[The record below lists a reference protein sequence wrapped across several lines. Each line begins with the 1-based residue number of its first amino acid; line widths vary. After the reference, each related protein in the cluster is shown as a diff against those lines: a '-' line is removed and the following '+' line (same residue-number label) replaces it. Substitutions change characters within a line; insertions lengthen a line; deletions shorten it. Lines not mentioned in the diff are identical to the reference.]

1 MMGLAEQSMPDSNP
15 AAPEPGQSAD
25 TAPAPQPEAIK
36 PEGIEQPDAPPDGE
50 PEKKPEE
57 VKTPKGVQKRVDE
70 LTRQRNDERRLNER
84 LLAIVEKS
92 VSSGSTPKTEQ
103 APSGP
108 PRRED
113 FETFET
119 YLEAKA
125 DFQVAKQ
132 VSEIGAR
139 AERQRQ
145 QQEATQREASWTQR
159 MKEAEAKHEDFAD
172 VVFSED
178 LAITPVMAEAMKT
191 SEVGQDVVYHL
202 GKNPSEAKRIAGL
215 DPVAQ
220 VREIGKIE
228 AQLTNKPARQPSRAP
243 TPIEPVGG
251 GKTGVGDPSVMS
263 QAEYEARRKKEGAW
277 WASKG

>member
-1 MMGLAEQSMPDSNP
+1 MPDSNS

-57 VKTPKGVQKRVDE
+57 IKTPKGVQKRLDE